1 MRECPLESSILGSI
15 IPTLDPDPP
24 QPFRK
29 RKNASFA
36 GDTAPPEEPGS
47 KLLLSTGRSGAAE
60 PEGGGP
66 QDRAGGD
73 AGVAVSGVGASGGGV
88 GGGTAVDQKDE
99 AGSTVVKTR
108 KPRVK
113 HGLRVLVRGT
123 CRCCFL
129 YLRCSTMLMC
139 WPFFFLSRRHLCG
152 GAIHSRGI

>member
-24 QPFRK
+24 QPVRK

-36 GDTAPPEEPGS
+36 DDTAPREEPGS
-47 KLLLSTGRSGAAE
+47 KLPLSTGRSGAAE

-66 QDRAGGD
+66 RDRARGD
-73 AGVAVSGVGASGGGV
+73 GRLAVSGVGGGERGV
-88 GGGTAVDQKDE
+88 GEGTAVDQKDDVD
-99 AGSTVVKTR
+99 STVVRTR

-123 CRCCFL
+123 SRCCFL
-129 YLRCSTMLMC
+129 YLRCLTMLTC
-139 WPFFFLSRRHLCG
+139 
-152 GAIHSRGI
+152 